1 MVELDPGTRANGKTR
16 RDPPKKKKRRKKR
29 RFSLVNLVLMLVL
42 LAGAGLVSY
51 PTISDWWNSAQAY
64 KTISNYSSQVQDMS
78 DEEKAQ
84 IFAAAE
90 TYNTKRPNGTDFSL
104 DDAAMEE
111 YMSLLDVTGTGL
123 MGHVDIP
130 SIGVSLPVYHTVEE
144 DVLQKAVGHVPGSSL
159 PVGGERTH
167 AALSGHRGLPSA
179 KLFTDLNKLVEG
191 DIFTLTVLDR
201 VLTYQVDQIR
211 IVLPEETKD
220 LAIQPGRDFLTLITC
235 TPYGVNSHRL
245 LVRGVRIETMQE
257 AVIIPRDAS
266 RMPGYTVV
274 PFMGITIGIFVMS
287 LFFIWRLIS
296 GKRRPKNGMLDD
308 IRKNGIGR
316 K

>member
-1 MVELDPGTRANGKTR
+1 MVELDPGTRAKGKTR

-29 RFSLVNLVLMLVL
+29 RFSLVNLVLMLAL

-90 TYNTKRPNGTDFSL
+90 TYNMKRPNGTDFSL

-266 RMPGYTVV
+266 RMPGYTVAS
-274 PFMGITIGIFVMS
+274 FMDIAIGIFVMS

-308 IRKNGIGR
+308 IRKNGIGH